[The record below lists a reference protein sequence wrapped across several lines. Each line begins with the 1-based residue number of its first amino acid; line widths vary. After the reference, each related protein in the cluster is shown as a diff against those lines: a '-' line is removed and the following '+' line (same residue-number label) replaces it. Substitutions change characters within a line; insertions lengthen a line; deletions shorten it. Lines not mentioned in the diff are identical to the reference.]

1 MNGEQYREYAY
12 WYYGVKSLEMWLWH
26 TITLFVKYLWAF
38 KFYLLNCQTNVLFN
52 KPCIL
57 LDDDLTCVSTRQWH
71 ALYVCALIQID
82 AGLFDKC
89 TVFCIWLQQFVLF
102 STGWSRIES
111 FSSLDGILVNYKL
124 PSPVFHPLSPTVVDA
139 KTRVFGPGV
148 QHTKDDTTTSTLW
161 LQEIL

>member
-1 MNGEQYREYAY
+1 M
-12 WYYGVKSLEMWLWH
+12 
-26 TITLFVKYLWAF
+26 KYLWAF
-38 KFYLLNCQTNVLFN
+38 KFYLLNCQTNILFN

-82 AGLFDKC
+82 VGLFDKC

-111 FSSLDGILVNYKL
+111 FSSLDGILVNYRL
-124 PSPVFHPLSPTVVDA
+124 PPLYFIHFPWQLIVVDA

-148 QHTKDDTTTSTLW
+148 QRTNDDTTTSTLW